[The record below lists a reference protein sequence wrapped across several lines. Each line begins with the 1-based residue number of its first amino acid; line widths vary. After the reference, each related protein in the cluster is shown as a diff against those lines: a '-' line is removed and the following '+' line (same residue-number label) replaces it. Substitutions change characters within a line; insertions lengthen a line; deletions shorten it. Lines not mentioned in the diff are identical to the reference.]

1 MQTSPQSSS
10 LLILEPPYRMARRL
24 HDVSPELGAV
34 ALLDACIRRPTTHD
48 VKAELEVAP
57 WCPLCIITGEDS
69 GMRATRR
76 LPRTCVIFGLVDDDG
91 ADPILRAVAAR
102 PRPTPSDLVEW
113 LVKRTRVATLAR
125 TMSDLFT
132 RPALR
137 RNEVSFLPYTV
148 REQLRQ
154 LGDWGALEW
163 QRAGGLADLAAD
175 RSALNRV
182 MAADDPA
189 AADARRWMH
198 ELLGLTEREFHSRVG
213 WEWVLEASLRRSGF
227 FDRKGRSGVRAI
239 HPYRA
244 VAPSRGAWGD
254 EEDAE
259 AYEGRRATA

>member
-1 MQTSPQSSS
+1 MQTSS

-24 HDVSPELGAV
+24 NDLSPELGSV
-34 ALLDACIRRPTTHD
+34 ALLDACHRRPTTHD
-48 VKAELEVAP
+48 VKSELEVAP
-57 WCPLCIITGEDS
+57 WCPLCILTGEDS

-76 LPRTCVIFGLVDDDG
+76 LPRTCVIFGLADVEG

-102 PRPTPSDLVEW
+102 PRPTPSDLVDW
-113 LVKRTRVATLAR
+113 LVKRTRLSTLSR
-125 TMSDLFT
+125 TLSDLFT

-137 RNEVSFLPYTV
+137 RNEVSFLPYSV

-163 QRAGGLADLAAD
+163 QRAGALADLAAD
-175 RSALNRV
+175 RTALNRV
-182 MAADDPA
+182 VAADESS

-198 ELLGLTEREFHSRVG
+198 ELLGLTEREFHARVG

-227 FDRKGRSGVRAI
+227 FDRKSRSGVRAI

-244 VAPSRGAWGD
+244 VAPSLGTWGV
-254 EEDAE
+254 EEVAE